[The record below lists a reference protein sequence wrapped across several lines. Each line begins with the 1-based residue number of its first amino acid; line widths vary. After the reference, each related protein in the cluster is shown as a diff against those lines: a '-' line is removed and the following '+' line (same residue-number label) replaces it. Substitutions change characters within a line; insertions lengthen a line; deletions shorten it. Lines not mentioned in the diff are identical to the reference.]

1 MNILAI
7 DASQRSFSLCLR
19 LQGQS
24 VVPGAECDAK
34 IEHLPALLQELLAR
48 HGLAPS
54 QLDALSLIK
63 GPGSYTGLR
72 GSLLVA
78 RSLALIA
85 GVKVMTRQS
94 LEVLHYEAGRQHK
107 GPVLAAVS
115 VRQDQYYFSLAEG
128 NYLRQAPQTASAANL
143 LALQKQLTCPVIGD
157 WPEANSTSEPAA
169 ENPPAHHLKTRNL
182 AEILAEWTEIE
193 FCPVPPDSLVPFYI
207 RPAVMPAAGAGAAQS

>member
-24 VVPGAECDAK
+24 VVPGAECEAK

-48 HGLAPS
+48 YGLAPA

-78 RSLALIA
+78 RSLAMT

-94 LEVLHYEAGRQHK
+94 LEVLHYEAGRLHK

-128 NYLRQAPQTASAANL
+128 NNLLQAPQTASAANL
-143 LALQKQLTCPVIGD
+143 LTLQKQLDCPVTGD
-157 WPEANSTSEPAA
+157 WPEANSAGNPLANSQPAYQ
-169 ENPPAHHLKTRNL
+169 LKARNL
-182 AEILAEWTEIE
+182 AEILAEWTETE